1 MPALAPTLRSM
12 LEKTVIAARDVAED
26 AALIALQR
34 LAVDAANVFPSMSPE
49 QCDLRTTLRARGKQ
63 LGDGLERARP
73 DAAGRLETMPGLVT
87 ECAYEH
93 WHRLLFARFLAENG
107 LLMHPDGVA
116 ISLAECEELA
126 PEEGLPDGWAVATRY
141 AARMLPQIFR
151 PDDPLLRVTL
161 APESR
166 QALERKVADL
176 PAAVFLADDGL
187 GWVYQFWQARR
198 KKQVNDSGE
207 KIDGRTISAVTQL
220 FTEHYMVAFLLHNSL
235 GAWWAARH
243 PGQPLPLADGEV
255 DYLRRLEDGTPAAG
269 GFPGWPDRAAELR
282 ILDPCGGSGH
292 FMVAALDLLS
302 RMRALEEGL
311 SERDAVDAALRDNLF
326 MLEIDPRCTQIAAF
340 ALALAAW
347 RRGGYRELPQPHVAC
362 SGLPVTA
369 EAKDWARLATDEQ
382 RHLRFGLRQL
392 HALFQQAP
400 ELGSLIDPRVV
411 SEAGLASV
419 DFAEIRDL
427 LRAALE
433 REEVRADPEQR
444 AIGVV
449 AQGLAEAADILAGRY
464 HLVITNVPYL
474 LRRKQGEAI
483 QDYARRWYPNA
494 ANDLATIFV
503 DRCTSLLAQ
512 LGTFAAVTPQN
523 WLFLI
528 GYERLRKYLLSEAKW
543 LCLVRLGSGA
553 FQTITGEIVN
563 VVLLILSNGKVSAE
577 GEITT
582 IDASEDKNIED
593 KAHRLASGVLNRI
606 AQLDQAENPD
616 SRITIATRTI
626 LRTLADYADCYKGTN
641 TGDDPMVKRAHWE
654 LAHLEKGWVRFQGT
668 PEATRYY
675 GGCYSIVRLHGE
687 YSLDD
692 LVSAGSASIRGR
704 NAWRNNGVAVSQMG
718 KLPVALYFGEMYD
731 VNTAMIIPRDASLRP
746 SIWAFCS
753 SSDYNTAVRQLDQA
767 LKVTNATL
775 AKVPF
780 DLAQWQTVADAAGPL
795 PEPYSD
801 DPTQWLFKGDIAT
814 STNPLQVAVARL
826 LGNRWPE
833 QEGDELAAHVDAD
846 GIVPLPAMSGELA
859 AAERLRALLAE
870 AYGVGWSHAREEELL
885 AGADFAGKSLEAWL
899 RDGFFKQHCKTFHN
913 RPFIWH
919 IWDGRRDGFAV
930 LVNYHKLDAR
940 LLEKLTYTYVGDW
953 IARQQ
958 EGQKRGEDGAEAR
971 LVAVRQLQERL
982 KLILAGE
989 KPYDIFV
996 RWKKPHEQPIGWAPD
1011 LNDGVRLNIRPFM
1024 VEDPTRHAKAPSLLR
1039 AEPNIKWGIDRGTN
1053 PDGSKRDND
1062 VHLSLAEKQAAR
1074 EHAAGA
1080 QRVGDDE

>member
-1 MPALAPTLRSM
+1 MAALAPALRSI
-12 LEKTVIAARDVAED
+12 LEKTVIAAREDAEA

-34 LAVDAANVFPSMSPE
+34 LAVDARDPFPSMSPE

-116 ISLAECEELA
+116 ISLSECEELA

-269 GFPGWPDRAAELR
+269 GFPGWPDLAADLR

-311 SERDAVDAALRDNLF
+311 SERDAVDAVLRDNLF

-340 ALALAAW
+340 ALAMAAW
-347 RRGGYRELPQPHVAC
+347 RRGGYRALPQLHVAC
-362 SGLPVTA
+362 SGIPVVA
-369 EAKDWARLATDEQ
+369 SADEWAALAGRGSRGLKAWLRLLHQSFKDSV
-382 RHLRFGLRQL
+382 H
-392 HALFQQAP
+392 
-400 ELGSLIDPRVV
+400 LGSLIDPRK
-411 SEAGLASV
+411 AGDDGAADIPLEQVGA
-419 DFAEIRDL
+419 L
-427 LRAALE
+427 LNEALE
-433 REEVRADPEQR
+433 REDARADPEQH
-444 AIGVV
+444 AMGVI
-449 AQGLAEAADILAGRY
+449 AQGLADASRILSGRF

-474 LRRKQGEAI
+474 ARGKQGEKLREFCEKRFFDAK
-483 QDYARRWYPNA
+483 A
-494 ANDLATIFV
+494 DLATAFV
-503 DRCTSLLAQ
+503 ERCRQ
-512 LGTFAAVTPQN
+512 LCVSGGSTALVTPQN
-523 WLFLI
+523 WLFL
-528 GYERLRKYLLSEAKW
+528 GSYKRLRESLLRNCAW
-543 LCLVRLGSGA
+543 HLVARLGPGA
-553 FQTITGEIVN
+553 FETISGEVVN
-563 VVLLILSNGKVSAE
+563 VTLVQFSNAAPSP
-577 GEITT
+577 
-582 IDASEDKNIED
+582 
-593 KAHRLASGVLNRI
+593 
-606 AQLDQAENPD
+606 DQALVTVDAAAPRTAIEKALLLRERALQVTSQAGQLANPD
-616 SRITIATRTI
+616 ARITVEIASSAALLGDQVGNR
-626 LRTLADYADCYKGTN
+626 LGMN
-641 TGDDPMVKRAHWE
+641 TGDGPQFIRCFWE
-654 LAHLEKGWVRFQGT
+654 LADMAGGWSYQQSTVDST
-668 PEATRYY
+668 IPY
-675 GGCYSIVRLHGE
+675 GGREFAMYWQDGNGRVREYNDLGLARIQGLDALHRVGIVV
-687 YSLDD
+687 SLM
-692 LVSAGSASIRGR
+692 R
-704 NAWRNNGVAVSQMG
+704 N
-718 KLPVALYFGEMYD
+718 LPVTLYGGDLFD
-731 VNTAMIIPRDASLRP
+731 KNTAVLWPREEKHLPAL
-746 SIWAFCS
+746 WAFCS
-753 SSDYNTAVRQLDQA
+753 SSAFATSVRRIDQK
-767 LKVTNATL
+767 LSVTNATL
-775 AKVPF
+775 GKVPF
-780 DLAQWQTVADAAGPL
+780 DLAHWQAVVDATGPL
-795 PEPYSD
+795 PEPHSD
-801 DPTQWLFKGDIAT
+801 DPTQWLFKGEVPT
-814 STNPLQVAVARL
+814 STDPLQVAVARL
-826 LGNRWPE
+826 LGYRWPE
-833 QEGDELAAHVDAD
+833 QAADDLAEHADAD

-870 AYGVGWSHAREEELL
+870 ASGAGWSHAREEELL
-885 AGADFAGKSLEAWL
+885 AGAEFAGKSLELWL

-919 IWDGRRDGFAV
+919 IWDGKRDGFST
-930 LVNYHKLDAR
+930 LVNYHKLDMR
-940 LLEKLTYTYVGDW
+940 MLEKLTYTYVGDW

-958 EGQKRGEDGAEAR
+958 EGQKRGEDGADAR
-971 LVAVRQLQERL
+971 LIAVRQLQERL
-982 KLILAGE
+982 KLILVGE
-989 KPYDIFV
+989 KPYDIYV
-996 RWKKPHEQPIGWAPD
+996 RWKKLHEQPIGWQPD

-1024 VEDPTRHAKAPSLLR
+1024 VADPARHAKAPSLLR
-1039 AEPNIKWGIDRGTN
+1039 AEPNVKWGIDRGTN

-1062 VHLSLAEKQAAR
+1062 VHLTLAQKQAAR
-1074 EHAAGA
+1074 EIMLHAHANS
-1080 QRVGDDE
+1080 